1 MLKLFQHLYITSEF
15 NFNDFSQANIDKI
28 WNSSSKL
35 NSMAWNAY
43 KNINN
48 VSQLL
53 KSIKIVERSIE
64 LEKTTI
70 M

>member
-1 MLKLFQHLYITSEF
+1 
-15 NFNDFSQANIDKI
+15 
-28 WNSSSKL
+28 
-35 NSMAWNAY
+35 MAWNAY
-43 KNINN
+43 KNIND